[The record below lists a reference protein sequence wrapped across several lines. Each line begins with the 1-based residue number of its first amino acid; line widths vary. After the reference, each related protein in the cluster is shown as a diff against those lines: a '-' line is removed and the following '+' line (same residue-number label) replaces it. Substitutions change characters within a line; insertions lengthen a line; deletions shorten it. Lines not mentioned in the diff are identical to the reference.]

1 MIFVLLIKVVS
12 NIVGRENADRLFI
25 QDVFARSVPW
35 LQFQPKQGI
44 KENKDWTW
52 TTTKWE
58 SLYIQSPGHIV
69 ILENCKVDV

>member
-12 NIVGRENADRLFI
+12 NIVGRETADRLFI
-25 QDVFARSVPW
+25 QDVFAFPVPW

-44 KENKDWTW
+44 KENEDWIW